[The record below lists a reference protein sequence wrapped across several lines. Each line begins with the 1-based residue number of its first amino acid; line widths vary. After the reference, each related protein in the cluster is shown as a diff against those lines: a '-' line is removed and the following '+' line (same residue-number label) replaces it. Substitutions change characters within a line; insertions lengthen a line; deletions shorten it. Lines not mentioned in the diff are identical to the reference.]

1 MTILSKLVFILT
13 PKERKSA
20 SFLLLMILVMAFID
34 VIGVASILPFMSVL
48 VNPDLIETN
57 FILIKLFE
65 FFKGFGIEN
74 NEQFLFLLGTIVFII
89 LITSLIFKAITTYLQ
104 VRFKEM
110 VQYSLSK
117 RLVEKYLHQ
126 PYEWFLSNHTA
137 EAGKTILSEV
147 TNVCSQGIRPLFEL
161 ISRGVVSIFI
171 IILLFLIDPKLT
183 LGVGFLISGIYY
195 LIFFFSKKYLNLIGE
210 ENLHQ
215 NHLRYK
221 SVIDA
226 FGASKEVKVGGLEKN
241 FIKNFSVPSKIFAA
255 NKAFVGLVSLLPRY
269 ILEATAFGGIILI
282 ILYKM
287 SQSGTFSTAIP
298 IISLYV
304 FAGYRLMPAAQ
315 NIYQSFAQIT
325 FIGPSIQK
333 LYTDINNLNSINLDQ
348 DEGVL
353 PLNKKISLKNICYS
367 YPNASRTA
375 LKNINLNI
383 FVKNTIGLVGATGSG
398 KTTIVDIIL
407 GLLEAQK
414 GTLEIDGKI
423 INKQNSKSW
432 QRSIGYVPQH
442 IYLSDDT
449 IAANIAFGQEPKD
462 INDEEIQKVSKIA
475 NLHEFVMNELP
486 NQYQTTIG
494 ERGVRLSGGQRQRIG
509 IARALYFNPQVLILD
524 EATSAL
530 DNLTEK
536 QVMDAV
542 NNLSKHKTII
552 MIAHRL
558 STVKNCDKIFL
569 FEKGELKN
577 EGTFDELINKN
588 ENFKKSVIN

>member
-1 MTILSKLVFILT
+1 MKILNKLILILT
-13 PKERKSA
+13 PKERKNA
-20 SFLLLMILVMAFID
+20 SFLLLMILVMALMD
-34 VIGVASILPFMSVL
+34 VVGVASILPFMSVL
-48 VNPDLIETN
+48 VNPSLIETN
-57 FILIKLFE
+57 FFLIILFE
-65 FFKGFGIEN
+65 FFKGFGVEN
-74 NEQFLFLLGTIVFII
+74 NQQFIFLLGTLVFIL
-89 LITSLIFKAITTYLQ
+89 LITSLIFKTITTYFQ
-104 VRFKEM
+104 IRFKEM

-117 RLVEKYLHQ
+117 RLVEKYLNQ

-137 EAGKTILSEV
+137 EAGKTILSEISS
-147 TNVCSQGIRPLFEL
+147 VCSGGIRPLLEL
-161 ISRGVVSIFI
+161 ISRGIVSVFI
-171 IILLFLIDPKLT
+171 IILLFLTDPKLT
-183 LGVGFLISGIYY
+183 LAIGFLIGGIYY
-195 LIFFFSKKYLNLIGE
+195 LIFFFSKKYLNLKGD
-210 ENLHQ
+210 ENLRQ

-221 SVIDA
+221 SIIDA

-241 FIKNFSVPSKIFAA
+241 FIKNFSEPSKIFAA

-287 SQSGTFSTAIP
+287 SNSGTFSAALP

-315 NIYQSFAQIT
+315 NIYSSFAQIT
-325 FIGPSIQK
+325 FTGPSIKK
-333 LYTDINNLNSINLDQ
+333 LYNDINNLNQPIFDQ
-348 DEGVL
+348 DEGIL
-353 PLNKKISLKNICYS
+353 PFNRSISLKNIYYS

-383 FVKNTIGLVGATGSG
+383 PFKSTIGLVGATGSG

-423 INKQNSKSW
+423 INKQNSQSW

-449 IAANIAFGQEPKD
+449 ISANIAFGQEPKD
-462 INDEEIQKVSKIA
+462 IKEEEIKKVSKIA
-475 NLHEFVMNELP
+475 NLHEFVINELP

-536 QVMDAV
+536 YVMDAV

-558 STVKNCDKIFL
+558 STVKKCDKIFL

-577 EGTFDELINKN
+577 EGTFDELINTN

>member
-20 SFLLLMILVMAFID
+20 SFLLLMILVMALID

-89 LITSLIFKAITTYLQ
+89 LITSLIFKAITTYFQ
-104 VRFKEM
+104 IRFKEM

-241 FIKNFSVPSKIFAA
+241 FIKNFSEPSKIFAA

-282 ILYKM
+282 ILYKL
-287 SQSGTFSTAIP
+287 SQSGTLVQ
-298 IISLYV
+298 LY
-304 FAGYRLMPAAQ
+304 Q
-315 NIYQSFAQIT
+315 
-325 FIGPSIQK
+325 
-333 LYTDINNLNSINLDQ
+333 
-348 DEGVL
+348 
-353 PLNKKISLKNICYS
+353 
-367 YPNASRTA
+367 
-375 LKNINLNI
+375 
-383 FVKNTIGLVGATGSG
+383 
-398 KTTIVDIIL
+398 
-407 GLLEAQK
+407 
-414 GTLEIDGKI
+414 
-423 INKQNSKSW
+423 
-432 QRSIGYVPQH
+432 
-442 IYLSDDT
+442 
-449 IAANIAFGQEPKD
+449 
-462 INDEEIQKVSKIA
+462 
-475 NLHEFVMNELP
+475 
-486 NQYQTTIG
+486 
-494 ERGVRLSGGQRQRIG
+494 
-509 IARALYFNPQVLILD
+509 
-524 EATSAL
+524 
-530 DNLTEK
+530 
-536 QVMDAV
+536 
-542 NNLSKHKTII
+542 
-552 MIAHRL
+552 
-558 STVKNCDKIFL
+558 
-569 FEKGELKN
+569 
-577 EGTFDELINKN
+577 
-588 ENFKKSVIN
+588 

>member
-1 MTILSKLVFILT
+1 MQILKKILFLLS
-13 PKERKSA
+13 PQERKKA
-20 SFLLLMILVMAFID
+20 LLLLLMILMMALID

-48 VNPDLIETN
+48 VNPSLIETN
-57 FILIKLFE
+57 FILINLFE
-65 FFKGFGIEN
+65 FFKGFGIQTN
-74 NEQFLFLLGTIVFII
+74 QQFIFVLGILVFII
-89 LITSLIFKAITTYLQ
+89 LVGSLIFKAITVYFQ
-104 VRFKEM
+104 IKFKELVEYNM
-110 VQYSLSK
+110 SK
-117 RLVEKYLHQ
+117 RQVEKYLHQ
-126 PYEWFLSNHTA
+126 PYEWFLNNHTA
-137 EAGKTILSEV
+137 ELGKTILSEIS
-147 TNVCSQGIRPLFEL
+147 NVCSQGIRPLIE
-161 ISRGVVSIFI
+161 IIARSIVSILLL
-171 IILLFLIDPKLT
+171 ILLFLTDPKLT
-183 LGVGFLISGIYY
+183 LVIGFLIGGIYY

-210 ENLHQ
+210 ENLLQ

-221 SVIDA
+221 SIIDA

-241 FIKNFSVPSKIFAA
+241 FIKNFSEPSKIFAA
-255 NKAFVGLVSLLPRY
+255 NKSIQGLISSLPRF

-287 SQSGTFSTAIP
+287 FQSGAFINTVP

-315 NIYQSFAQIT
+315 LIYFSSTQIAFT
-325 FIGPSIQK
+325 IPSIEK
-333 LYTDINNLNSINLDQ
+333 LYTDIKNLNPINFDQ
-348 DEGVL
+348 DKGVL
-353 PLNKKISLKNICYS
+353 PLNKVISLKNISYS

-375 LKNINLNI
+375 LKNISLNI
-383 FVKNTIGLVGATGSG
+383 SVKNTIGLVGATGSG

-423 INKQNSKSW
+423 INKHNNQSW

-449 IAANIAFGQEPKD
+449 IASNIAFGQEPKD
-462 INDEEIQKVSKIA
+462 INEEEIQKASKIA
-475 NLHEFVMNELP
+475 NLHDFVMHELP
-486 NQYQTTIG
+486 NKYQTIIG

-536 QVMDAV
+536 DVMNAV
-542 NNLSKHKTII
+542 NNISKHKTII

-558 STVKNCDKIFL
+558 STVKKCDKIFL

-577 EGTFDELINKN
+577 EGTFDELININ
-588 ENFKKSVIN
+588 ENFKKSVII